1 MEIESLLSKLDSLIA
16 RKDEFVA
23 AKESKINQ
31 LHRQGQNIRT
41 SEERY
46 WLNKMYYDEYFVYN
60 ADSAMIYVDQNLDI
74 ADKLNKK
81 EWIAEWKIK
90 SLFFWLLP
98 VC

>member
-16 RKDEFVA
+16 RKDDFVA
-23 AKESKINQ
+23 AKEAKINQ
-31 LHRQGQNIRT
+31 LHNQGRNIRT

-46 WLNKMYYDEYFVYN
+46 WLNKMYYDEYSVYN
-60 ADSAMIYVDQNLDI
+60 SDSAMIYVDQNLDI

-81 EWIAEWKIK
+81 NGKRNGK
-90 SLFFWLLP
+90 SRSLFFWLLP